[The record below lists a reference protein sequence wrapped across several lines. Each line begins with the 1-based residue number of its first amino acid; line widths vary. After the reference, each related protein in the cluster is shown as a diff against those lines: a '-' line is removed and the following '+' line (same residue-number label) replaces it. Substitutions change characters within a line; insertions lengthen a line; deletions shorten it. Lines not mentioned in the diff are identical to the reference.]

1 MATLGYIGEKLD
13 LLIRQGATLG
23 PFQGAMTNPDGT
35 PVDLSGCVLRAQIRK
50 KALDPAVVTP
60 VTVTITDPLSGQY
73 VFGLNAELTAAIVAG
88 ESIKD
93 PTSKYVWDMEMVDAS
108 GQVLPLYYGDVS
120 VFREVTRA

>member
-73 VFGLNAELTAAIVAG
+73 VFGLSAELTAAIVAG